1 MDSVE
6 LEPNLEYPQEE
17 RPFRQVGT
25 ATTNNFTTAYPGGV
39 GDIERPSG
47 MVFSDEF
54 VMDSVGI
61 EQKDL
66 MAYINGKAMPLLGD
80 DFYYSYHY
88 SGGILSF
95 IALKSKQYVVGKL
108 PLFYP
113 ALMLQGNFVYKKPD
127 ADYLY
132 YITNK
137 DGFCS
142 TEIGYDQRQN
152 YLPIGQV
159 PVAKIPATMKL
170 KWSLGKKSL
179 FINAFMGAIFVMA
192 VLFFIVSSKNYDS
205 ARAEQQRQAALL
217 SPVIPRGLPP
227 FINSVAELG
236 KKIEGKGFIEKVSLV
251 KDQLSSTIKFKQDAD
266 AQVFLKNSGGK
277 YEGDK
282 VIYTT
287 ALSAAR

>member
-6 LEPNLEYPQEE
+6 LEPNLEHPQDE
-17 RPFRQVGT
+17 RPFREVGI
-25 ATTNNFTTAYPGGV
+25 AATNNSTKTDPAGLRG
-39 GDIERPSG
+39 IERQSG
-47 MVFSDEF
+47 MVFNDEF

-80 DFYYSYHY
+80 DFYYSYYY
-88 SGGILSF
+88 SDGILSF

-127 ADYLY
+127 AEYFY

-137 DGFCS
+137 DGLCS
-142 TEIGYDQRQN
+142 TEVGYDQRQG

-170 KWSLGKKSL
+170 KWSLGKKTL

-192 VLFFIVSSKNYDS
+192 VLFFIISSKNYDS
-205 ARAEQQRQAALL
+205 ARAEQQRQAAQLA
-217 SPVIPRGLPP
+217 PVIPRGLPS

-236 KKIEGKGFIEKVSLV
+236 KKIEGKGYIEKVSLV